1 MQIKIEANGSKFLG
15 EPPDSLETLHERLKR
30 FPLDP
35 KFERY
40 GNFVCELGLDAV
52 ELWGNFYTISAV
64 FRIVGPRDELASTI
78 DLIRQNQERPD
89 YRAARA
95 ELVANLPR
103 FARTGTPGAPR
114 PLDPTPTHGS
124 ASEPSGLLETDE
136 DHVPDE
142 VSSDPELWFDICN
155 DPAIWPE
162 NKAAAYRAALRG
174 ERNWRYAF
182 EADGEEPKP
191 MDPGSVR
198 RNSRPSYLRRV
209 K

>member
-1 MQIKIEANGSKFLG
+1 MPIKIEANGSKFLG

-30 FPLDP
+30 FPLHP

-40 GNFVCELGLDAV
+40 GNFVSEWGPDAV
-52 ELWGNFYTISAV
+52 ELWGNFFTISAV

-78 DLIRQNQERPD
+78 ALIRQNQERPD

-95 ELVANLPR
+95 ELVANEPR
-103 FARTGTPGAPR
+103 LARTGTPGAPR
-114 PLDPTPTHGS
+114 PLGPTPPHGT
-124 ASEPSGLLETDE
+124 APEPSGLLETDE

-142 VSSDPELWFDICN
+142 VHSDPELWFDICN

-162 NKAAAYRAALRG
+162 NKVAAYRAALRG
-174 ERNWRYAF
+174 ENNWQFASGDDPEGG
-182 EADGEEPKP
+182 EATDTKP
-191 MDPGSVR
+191 AGR
-198 RNSRPSYLRRV
+198 KERPPYLRRV